1 MDENLSRYLPSLSK
15 DTNSVLRSGDVY
27 KKLESSIFNS
37 VSLGQWESA
46 RASVKCLA
54 LSSDAASRE
63 TSRELLK
70 ILILEA
76 ANFWYY
82 SIDS

>member
-1 MDENLSRYLPSLSK
+1 MEEGLSRYLPHRRLEE
-15 DTNSVLRSGDVY
+15 TNSVLRCGETY

-37 VSLGQWESA
+37 ISLGQWESA
-46 RASVKCLA
+46 RASFKCLS
-54 LSSDAASRE
+54 LSEDTTSID

-76 ANFWYY
+76 ANFW
-82 SIDS
+82 